1 MHGLADEDADE
12 TLHDLGN
19 EVCRDQHAEKGYQNS
34 QKFIKRIRSSRTK
47 FALRPSI
54 DSKKILKDNRLPDHE
69 KSDDDNNETKKN
81 APDHTTCIIAE
92 W

>member
-19 EVCRDQHAEKGYQNS
+19 EVCRDQHAKKGYQNS
-34 QKFIKRIRSSRTK
+34 QKFVKRIRPSRSK
-47 FALRPSI
+47 FALRPCI
-54 DSKKILKDNRLPDHE
+54 RSKKILKDHRLPDHE

-81 APDHTTCIIAE
+81 AADHTTCIIAE